1 MMTLNLLI
9 ATSLIAMMATVNAP
23 DESAFA
29 CNLKALSPVERAE
42 HRDVTARVLASVQET
57 RELPNGYA
65 FTFDTARV
73 ATKDLAT
80 FVEFERR
87 CCPFFDF
94 QLAWNRENGPVTL
107 QLTGRDGVKTFI
119 RAEFTALFAG
129 K

>member
-23 DESAFA
+23 DESPFA
-29 CNLKALSPVERAE
+29 CNLKALSPAERAE
-42 HRDVTARVLASVQET
+42 HRDVTARVLASVQNT
-57 RELPNGYA
+57 RELPDGYA
-65 FTFDTARV
+65 FSFDTTRV

>member
-9 ATSLIAMMATVNAP
+9 ATSLIAMMATSNAT
-23 DESAFA
+23 DESPFA
-29 CNLKALSPVERAE
+29 CNLKALSPAERVE
-42 HRDVTARVLASVQET
+42 HRDVTARVLASVQNT
-57 RELPNGYA
+57 RELPDGYA
-65 FTFDTARV
+65 FTVDSTRV
-73 ATKDLAT
+73 GTKDLAT

-107 QLTGRDGVKTFI
+107 QLTGRDGVKAFI

>member
-9 ATSLIAMMATVNAP
+9 ATSLIAMMATVSAP
-23 DESAFA
+23 DTDSPFA
-29 CNLKALSPVERAE
+29 CNLKALSTTERAE
-42 HRDVTARVLASVQET
+42 HRDVTTRILASIQNT

-65 FTFDTARV
+65 FTVDRGRVTA
-73 ATKDLAT
+73 KDLAT

-107 QLTGRDGVKTFI
+107 QLTGRDGVKEFI
-119 RAEFTALFAG
+119 RAEFAALFH

>member
-9 ATSLIAMMATVNAP
+9 ATGLIAMTAAISTTDSP
-23 DESAFA
+23 FA
-29 CNLKALSPVERAE
+29 CNLKALSTTERAE
-42 HRDVTARVLASVQET
+42 HRDVTARVLKAVQDT
-57 RELPNGYA
+57 RELPNGYV
-65 FTFDTARV
+65 FTVDNTHVTA
-73 ATKDLAT
+73 KDLAT

-129 K
+129 R